1 MDIFER
7 IAALR
12 KEGKPFALATVVH
25 SEDSTPRKP
34 GARMIVHRDGS
45 VEGTIGGGALEKQV
59 ADDAVG
65 LLGEGR
71 TEKRTYDLG
80 ENRGD
85 AGSSAAGSG
94 RTPEGGQTSSVL
106 PALCGGRAEV
116 LIESFSAN
124 LTLFIFG
131 AGHVGKKLA
140 ELCAVLDIAHWVV
153 DDREEFAKRE
163 LFPGAAGVLFS
174 GFKESFS
181 KLRINEHSRIVI
193 VTYGHRHDGVC
204 LEEALKTPAAYIGM
218 IGSRAKV
225 KALLESLASRGI
237 DTVDPRIYAPVG
249 LHLGDSSPGEIGVSI
264 IAEILKIKSKGSGRH
279 MREAG

>member
-12 KEGKPFALATVVH
+12 KEGKPFAIATVVH

-34 GARMIVHRDGS
+34 GARMIVHPDGS

-65 LLGEGR
+65 LLGEGK

-85 AGSSAAGSG
+85 AGSSAAG
-94 RTPEGGQTSSVL
+94 RGQTSAVL

-116 LIESFSAN
+116 LIEPFSAN
-124 LTLFIFG
+124 FTLFIFG

-140 ELCAVLDIAHWVV
+140 ELCAVLDIAHWVI

-163 LFPGAAGVLFS
+163 LFPGAAGVLCS

-181 KLRINEHSRIVI
+181 KLRFNEHSRIVI
-193 VTYGHRHDGVC
+193 VTYGHRYDGVC

-225 KALLESLASRGI
+225 KTLLESLASRGI

-264 IAEILKIKSKGSGRH
+264 LAEILKIKSKGSGRH